1 MYLDVYKTF
10 AFVESCYK
18 YKLANQL
25 KERSKAGAIIPPVS
39 SRRFIASVITNA
51 I

>member
-10 AFVESCYK
+10 VFVELCYK

-25 KERSKAGAIIPPVS
+25 KERSKAGAIISPVS
-39 SRRFIASVITNA
+39 PRRFITRVITNA